1 MKKEEFYRGAL
12 KDSIGPLEGIR
23 ILEATNVAA
32 GPLAGTLLA
41 DLGAESVRCEMP
53 GRGDLLRQVTHCQVP
68 GSSEL
73 DRSAY
78 YLSVN
83 RNKKSITLNLKRPEG
98 QELFRK
104 LAPHVDVI
112 IENFKPGTMKSWGLS
127 YEDIRKVKPD
137 IIYTSVSGY
146 GQYGPY
152 SHRPGYDHI
161 GQAMGG
167 LMSITGYPDG
177 PPTKTGHAIADNLG
191 GWQGAFGTLA
201 ALIYRMK
208 TGKGQHVDVN
218 LVDSTLYTTTFGIMG
233 AANADWHWERTGN
246 RHPLN
251 APSNT
256 FLCRDGWV
264 IMSVAS
270 DSQWER
276 LCRLMN
282 REDLIGQS
290 QTASSAQRAE
300 NWSFVEDTVA
310 RWTQQRTVNQV
321 VDAFEEAGLVASPIL
336 SFEEILQ
343 DPHFQEREMVAEVN
357 HPTAGPLKL
366 FGVASK
372 YSLTPGRVRTPAPL
386 LGQHNAE
393 IYGGWLA
400 LGGKEMQR
408 LKDQGVI

>member
-1 MKKEEFYRGAL
+1 MKKEEFYAEAVPGS
-12 KDSIGPLEGIR
+12 KGPLEGIR
-23 ILEATNVAA
+23 VLEATNVAA

-53 GRGDLLRQVTHCQVP
+53 GKGDLLRQVTLCQVS

-83 RNKKSITLNLKRPEG
+83 RNKKSITLNLKHSEG

-104 LAPHVDVI
+104 LARHVDVI
-112 IENFKPGTMKSWGLS
+112 IENFKPGTMEGWGLG
-127 YEDIRKVKPD
+127 YRDIRKVKPD

-208 TGKGQHVDVN
+208 TGKGQHIDVN
-218 LVDSTLYTTTFGIMG
+218 LVDSILYTTTFGLMG
-233 AANADWHWERTGN
+233 AANADWHWERAGN

-264 IMSVAS
+264 ILAVAS
-270 DSQWER
+270 DSHWER
-276 LCRLMN
+276 LCRLMG
-282 REDLIGQS
+282 REDLIGHPR
-290 QTASSAQRAE
+290 TASPAKRAE
-300 NWSFVEDTVA
+300 SWPFIEEAVG
-310 RWTQQRTVNQV
+310 RWTQEQTVVQV
-321 VDAFEEAGLVASPIL
+321 VDSFEEAGLVASPIL
-336 SFEEILQ
+336 SFEEILR
-343 DPHFQEREMVAEVN
+343 DSHFLEREMVAEVD

-372 YSLTPGRVRTPAPL
+372 YSLTPARVRTPAPL
-386 LGQHNAE
+386 LGQHNSE
-393 IYGGWLA
+393 IFGGWLGLSEA
-400 LGGKEMQR
+400 EMKR
-408 LKDQGVI
+408 LQSQGVV